1 MVEFLTMVEPATVIQ
16 AEHVEIMKQVITHP
30 PTFCPEQQTTALQ
43 NIVPIARANTKCICP
58 RMLTT
63 ECRANRANV
72 RKLPHHL
79 TITIFKQSRA
89 IIRTNDLTKF
99 NELLSFKPN
108 KDIIGTHFLNMFHGN
123 QAINVTYNMAL
134 DGRKDGRTDRRTT
147 PKQYPSADGGG

>member
-1 MVEFLTMVEPATVIQ
+1 MLRVISRCSVKD
-16 AEHVEIMKQVITHP
+16 ARPVKYASSGSGHVNFTLGSVKRERPVKS
-30 PTFCPEQQTTALQ
+30 AS
-43 NIVPIARANTKCICP
+43 
-58 RMLTT
+58 
-63 ECRANRANV
+63 
-72 RKLPHHL
+72 KLPHHL
-79 TITIFKQSRA
+79 TITIFEQSRA